1 MPARRKMDKEELNKY
16 REKLLALKKEIT
28 KGLKNI
34 SKDAVNTAQ
43 EELSRSSSGYG
54 MHIADDAADNFD
66 REMSLNLASNES
78 KILADIESALR
89 RIDTKEF
96 GICQMCNKPI
106 PKNRLD
112 AMPYVK
118 LCKKC
123 QEKSENS
130 AGF

>member
-1 MPARRKMDKEELNKY
+1 MPIRKKVTRAEMKKY
-16 REKLLALKKEIT
+16 KEKLLALKEEIT

-34 SKDAVNTAQ
+34 SQNATSTSQ
-43 EELSRSSSGYG
+43 EELSRTSSGYG
-54 MHIADDAADNFD
+54 THIADDAADNFE
-66 REMSLNLASNES
+66 REISLNLASNEA
-78 KILADIESALR
+78 KILADIENALK
-89 RIDTKEF
+89 RIETKEF
-96 GICQMCNKPI
+96 GICQACQKPI
-106 PKNRLD
+106 PKNRLN